1 MGISSMR
8 SVRSIQLKMACDFF
22 NPLYNSIE
30 PFFFSVECCGQ
41 AFQVN
46 LVFYFIPR
54 ITILVQ
60 HRCISTPSTI
70 AVYSCN
76 MYSKSYNIIANPYL
90 PPIKHHFFVCCVS
103 FAADDEDE
111 DDQHDDLCRIY
122 SRIYRMI
129 YTVQIL
135 PCCCYID
142 GQMYL

>member
-30 PFFFSVECCGQ
+30 PFFGSVECCGQ

-54 ITILVQ
+54 ITIYKFSTDAFRHHPQLP
-60 HRCISTPSTI
+60 CIVVI
-70 AVYSCN
+70 
-76 MYSKSYNIIANPYL
+76 YSKSYNIIANPYL
-90 PPIKHHFFVCCVS
+90 PPIEHHFFVCCVT
-103 FAADDEDE
+103 FAAAADEDEDE

-129 YTVQIL
+129 YGTDSSVL
-135 PCCCYID
+135 LLLY
-142 GQMYL
+142 